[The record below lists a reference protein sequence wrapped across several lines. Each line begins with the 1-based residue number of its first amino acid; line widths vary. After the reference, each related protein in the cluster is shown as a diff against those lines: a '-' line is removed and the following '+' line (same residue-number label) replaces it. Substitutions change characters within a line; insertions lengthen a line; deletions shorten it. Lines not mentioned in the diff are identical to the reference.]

1 MPTPTPP
8 QGMAARPW
16 PRSFLLCASS
26 SMEKKHWR
34 KWLMMMII
42 IITFINI
49 VIIIIKFHDHDHD
62 YTVMFIY
69 LFIYS
74 FFFYIYI
81 ICTLNVHIPVLVT
94 ISCWSPPLPHVPRT
108 SNAWIIRAVEP
119 FLMSWQARYWMYW
132 TRGADHLQK
141 PRGKWWSLVVTTIC
155 FIGLVLGKIYR
166 KPWFLPSNIGLSC
179 KFSHHP
185 ILWMLGMIP

>member
-1 MPTPTPP
+1 
-8 QGMAARPW
+8 
-16 PRSFLLCASS
+16 
-26 SMEKKHWR
+26 MEKKHWS
-34 KWLMMMII
+34 KWLMMMMII

-49 VIIIIKFHDHDHD
+49 IIIKFHDHD
-62 YTVMFIY
+62 YTVI
-69 LFIYS
+69 
-74 FFFYIYI
+74 YIYI

-132 TRGADHLQK
+132 TRRADHLQK

-155 FIGLVLGKIYR
+155 FIGLV
-166 KPWFLPSNIGLSC
+166 
-179 KFSHHP
+179 
-185 ILWMLGMIP
+185 